1 MIQQAWI
8 IDSRAHAVI
17 SEMFLQL
24 IAVLATDGILV
35 ENMTTT
41 ILRNGNAV
49 CQSLIVALRDFT
61 TTTIKT
67 LQLGKLDAANR
78 G

>member
-1 MIQQAWI
+1 MNWKTQDLSNQTFSIGTVRFQTRHGRIMIQQAWI

-49 CQSLIVALRDFT
+49 
-61 TTTIKT
+61 
-67 LQLGKLDAANR
+67 
-78 G
+78 